1 MNSVNKE
8 CIYNFGEETVSEV
21 SIRNEAMLGDLNRLG
36 IMSWQVFVSSGLN
49 QPVLLLY
56 P

>member
-1 MNSVNKE
+1 MNSVTRNAYRIFVRKP
-8 CIYNFGEETVSEV
+8 FQV
-21 SIRNEAMLGDLNRLG
+21 SIRNEEMVGDLNRLG

-49 QPVLLLY
+49 QPVLLLC